1 MKKFSRKPKEAAK
14 LRDIILLTGF
24 VIALLGYI
32 SKTVLII
39 GIIIMFLSL
48 VPHFLWYRCPCCK
61 KVLSKPNYKGGFCPH
76 CGEKIE

>member
-1 MKKFSRKPKEAAK
+1 MKKFSMKPKEAAK
-14 LRDIILLTGF
+14 LRDIILLAGF

-48 VPHFLWYRCPCCK
+48 VPHFLWYRCPSCK
-61 KVLSKPNYKGGFCPH
+61 KVLNGGDYCKF
-76 CGEKIE
+76 CGEKIEK